1 MGEATIASKKE
12 NLIWLAKNCKQREE
26 NNQRMSEHYDAEA
39 TSLSKVISILDSE
52 DMFINFLQTKEA
64 PKYESDEYFL
74 FQDVIDECQ
83 KQISHIDEEGRADAE
98 RLEECKTSEASKKKV
113 IAKQDQ
119 IISDAD
125 GVIKT
130 EKGNIKDAKSEIEK
144 KKDNNKKALAAL

>member
-39 TSLSKVISILDSE
+39 TSLSKVITILDSE

-64 PKYESDEYFL
+64 PKYQSDEYFL

-83 KQISHIDEEGRADAE
+83 KQIGHIDEEGRADAE
-98 RLEECKTSEASKKKV
+98 KLEECKTSEASKIRSSQNKTRSFRMLTVSSRQKKG
-113 IAKQDQ
+113 
-119 IISDAD
+119 ISRMQR
-125 GVIKT
+125 
-130 EKGNIKDAKSEIEK
+130 
-144 KKDNNKKALAAL
+144 